1 MINTKKRTKKV
12 IDTVKKYMIQRKKQR
27 GNKHRG
33 KNKMINTEKNKV
45 INTEKAR

>member
-1 MINTKKRTKKV
+1 MINTE
-12 IDTVKKYMIQRKKQR
+12 KKQS